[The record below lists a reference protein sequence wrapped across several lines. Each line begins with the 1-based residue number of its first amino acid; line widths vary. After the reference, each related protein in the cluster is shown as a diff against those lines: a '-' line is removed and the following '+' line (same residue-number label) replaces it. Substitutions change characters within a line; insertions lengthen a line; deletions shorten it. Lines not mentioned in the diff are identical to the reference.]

1 MAMDGLAQDASPDS
15 ALIERSRVDSEA
27 FAAVFD
33 RHAAEIY
40 RYLSRRGGASTADD
54 LTAETFLVAFRE
66 RARYDA
72 SRPDA
77 RPWLYG
83 IATNMLRGHHRTE
96 VRRFRALAKGEAD
109 PIAQHDADGVL
120 DRVAAGQAGRRL
132 AAALARLSTGERD
145 TLLLF
150 AWQDLGYGEIAV
162 ALGIPIGTVRSRL
175 NSARKRLRS
184 ALADLDPAL
193 LPDFDTETDPA

>member
-1 MAMDGLAQDASPDS
+1 MATDGPLQEAVADS
-15 ALIERSRVDSEA
+15 HLIERSGAHPEA

-40 RYLSRRGGASTADD
+40 RYLSRRVGASVAED

-83 IATNMLRGHHRTE
+83 IATNMVRGHHRAE
-96 VRRFRALAKGEAD
+96 VRRLKAMAKGEVDTVA
-109 PIAQHDADGVL
+109 PHDDDGVL
-120 DRVAAGQAGRRL
+120 DRVAAGHAGRRL
-132 AAALARLSTGERD
+132 AAALARLPTGERD
-145 TLLLF
+145 ALLLF
-150 AWQDLGYGEIAV
+150 AWQDLGYAEIAA
-162 ALGIPIGTVRSRL
+162 ALDIPIGTVRSRL

-184 ALADLDPAL
+184 ALADLDPTQFA
-193 LPDFDTETDPA
+193 DFDTETDPS

>member
-1 MAMDGLAQDASPDS
+1 MATDGPAQEALPDGL
-15 ALIERSRVDSEA
+15 LIERSRVDPEA

-40 RYLSRRGGASTADD
+40 RYLSRRAGASAADD

-66 RARYDA
+66 RARYDG

-83 IATNMLRGHHRTE
+83 IATNMLRGHHRAE

-109 PIAQHDADGVL
+109 PIVQHDADGVL

-132 AAALARLSTGERD
+132 AAALARLSAGERD
-145 TLLLF
+145 ALLLF
-150 AWQDLGYGEIAV
+150 AWQDLGYAEIAA

-175 NSARKRLRS
+175 SSARKRLRTS
-184 ALADLDPAL
+184 LADLDPAHF
-193 LPDFDTETDPA
+193 PDLYTETDPS